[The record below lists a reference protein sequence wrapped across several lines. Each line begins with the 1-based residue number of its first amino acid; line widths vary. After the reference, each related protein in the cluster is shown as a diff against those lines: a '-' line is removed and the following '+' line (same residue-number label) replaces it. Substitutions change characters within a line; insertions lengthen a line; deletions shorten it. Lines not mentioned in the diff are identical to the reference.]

1 MWLTGVRLSG
11 RIALGW
17 KWRLFAELGVASYHV
32 TKVAEHLLRLLNQAQ
47 EEYHR
52 LKIDG
57 AVLYVVDDSLAVG
70 RQLPLESRG
79 VSSGESLNSTS
90 CSLVSSSKE

>member
-57 AVLYVVDDSLAVG
+57 AADNCRWRAVASA
-70 RQLPLESRG
+70 LN
-79 VSSGESLNSTS
+79 SSGESLNSTS